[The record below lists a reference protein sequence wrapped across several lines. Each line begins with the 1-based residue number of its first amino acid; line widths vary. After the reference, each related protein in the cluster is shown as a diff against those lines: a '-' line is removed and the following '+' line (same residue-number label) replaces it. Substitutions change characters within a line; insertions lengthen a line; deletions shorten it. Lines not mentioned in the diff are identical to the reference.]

1 MDTAEL
7 RKARD
12 TTLAAHVDAE
22 NRNDVDAV
30 IATFKHPRYEL
41 VPVGEIFDGDLPSI
55 AVFEFDGADL
65 MCERVYYDAGA
76 FAALAGD

>member
-1 MDTAEL
+1 MGAAEL

-12 TTLAAHVDAE
+12 KTLAAHVDAE

-30 IATFKHPRYEL
+30 IATFRHPRYEL
-41 VPVGEIFDGDLPSI
+41 VPVGEIFDG
-55 AVFEFDGADL
+55 ADL
-65 MCERVYYDAGA
+65 TCERVYYDAGA

>member
-1 MDTAEL
+1 
-7 RKARD
+7 
-12 TTLAAHVDAE
+12 V
-22 NRNDVDAV
+22 
-30 IATFKHPRYEL
+30 
-41 VPVGEIFDGDLPSI
+41 DLPSI